1 MTKLSWIVTLCLIL
15 VAFGLRIHQFEART
29 PFDWDQNR
37 DYEEVRK
44 IVAGEHTALG
54 PIAKGASGGFYLGSL
69 YYYIL
74 VPSYQLFQSDLSAL
88 PLTSI
93 LIDTVVVALIYL
105 FFRKGMGEGSAF
117 ALATLWMCS
126 WFLIEWSRVSWN
138 VALVPIWSLLAIYA
152 LHQSISA
159 QSKRAFYFLAIIA
172 GLSVHIHVSTI
183 PIIPLLLIFLFK
195 RFKFTRSTWLKAL
208 GISLIPATPLIYHD
222 LTHSFA
228 NLHLVKDYLTF
239 RSNLDASWLEIMSL
253 TVTRLGKVVSGIIA
267 SVFRSNL
274 VLGVVALALAL
285 RAVFTKNLI
294 IILSG
299 AFVLATSFLII
310 ILRDPNFPEYYFAP
324 SYLAILALLIDLLF
338 SVFKKIN
345 LAYLTLIIIIIINLG
360 AYQTESV
367 SLSLGAK
374 KEIVASLAKETPP
387 LDITYSFDPGRDG
400 GLRYLVEQSVKLDSN
415 SKARYILT
423 DKLNT
428 PLYIDGELAR
438 DIGEVGNIRLG
449 LYIVQ

>member
-1 MTKLSWIVTLCLIL
+1 MTKLSWIVTLCLFL
-15 VAFGLRIHQFEART
+15 VAFGLRIYQFEART

-54 PIAKGASGGFYLGSL
+54 PIAKGASGGFYLGSM
-69 YYYIL
+69 YYYFL
-74 VPSYQLFQSDLSAL
+74 TPAYLLAQGDLSAL

-93 LIDTVVVALIYL
+93 LIDSVVVTLIYL
-105 FFRKGMGEGSAF
+105 LLRRSLGKNR
-117 ALATLWMCS
+117 ALAIASLWMCS

-138 VALVPIWSLLAIYA
+138 VALVPIWSLLAIYTLYQA
-152 LHQSISA
+152 ISA
-159 QSKRAFYFLAIIA
+159 QSKRAFYFLAFLA
-172 GLSVHIHVSTI
+172 GATVHIHVATI
-183 PIIPLLLIFLFK
+183 PIIPLLSIFLFK
-195 RFKFTRSTWLKAL
+195 HFKFTGATWVKAL

-228 NLHLVKDYLTF
+228 NLHLLKDYLTF
-239 RSNLDASWLEIMSL
+239 RTNLTTSWFEILSL
-253 TVTRLGKVVSGIIA
+253 TLLKLGKVVSGMTI
-267 SVFRSNL
+267 SVFRTNL
-274 VLGVVALALAL
+274 VLGVAVIVLATRSL
-285 RAVFTKNLI
+285 FTKNFLI
-294 IILSG
+294 VLSG
-299 AFVLATSFLII
+299 AFVLTTFFLVLL
-310 ILRDPNFPEYYFAP
+310 LRDPNFPEYYFAP

-338 SVFKKIN
+338 SVLKKIN
-345 LAYLTLIIIIIINLG
+345 FAYLTLIIIIIINLG
-360 AYQTESV
+360 AYQTERM

-374 KEIVASLAKETPP
+374 KEIVASLAKEAPA
-387 LDITYSFDPGRDG
+387 LDVSYAFDPGRDG
-400 GLRYLVEQSVKLDSN
+400 GLRYLVEQSVELDSN

-438 DIGEVGNIRLG
+438 VVAEAGNIRLG